1 MALAVSS
8 YDANADGASN
18 GVRERRPARVA
29 RLGLPVTGA
38 HASQAQQAEGGPDDA
53 QALRDLHLELDR
65 RGLLEPSGIWARKLL
80 IWIPILFLSYLGL
93 VALPFGLLWLLLVP
107 VASVAFLTMGYLGH
121 DAGHYALSKR
131 RWVND
136 VWGHFGMTFLC
147 GFSFGFWRARH
158 NRHHAHCQETDGDPD
173 MQFGVIF
180 SVYPESSNWKS
191 AFGRLFLEIQRWAFW
206 PLACFYWAGLRYDGI
221 RDLFQ
226 QPKLTRID
234 RFVLPLHWL
243 VLLVVPGLVFGWGAA
258 VAAYL
263 AVSCVSS
270 LMTAA
275 VFIPNHIG
283 MRLLTE
289 ADKPSYLEQQVT
301 TSRNISNP
309 PVLDFY
315 YGGLN
320 SQIEHHLFPRV
331 SHDRYRAMRPVVRA
345 FCQARGIAYQ
355 EASLYGA
362 LASVGRHLGAMTAA
376 YRASKNAAAPAGAER
391 QLTSVES

>member
-1 MALAVSS
+1 
-8 YDANADGASN
+8 
-18 GVRERRPARVA
+18 
-29 RLGLPVTGA
+29 VTGA
-38 HASQAQQAEGGPDDA
+38 TTSQARSVDDGRDDA
-53 QALRDLHLELDR
+53 QALRDLHLDLDR
-65 RGLLEPSGIWARKLL
+65 RGLLEPSGVWGRKLI

-93 VALPFGLLWLLLVP
+93 LAVPFGPLWLALVP
-107 VASVAFLTMGYLGH
+107 LASVALLTMGYLGH

-158 NRHHAHCQETDGDPD
+158 NRHHAHCQEIDGDPD
-173 MQFGVIF
+173 MHFGIVF
-180 SVYPESSNWKS
+180 SVYPDSASWKT
-191 AFGRLFLEIQRWAFW
+191 ARGRFFLGIQRWAFW
-206 PLACFYWAGLRYDGI
+206 PLSCFYWAALRYDGI

-243 VLLVVPGLVFGWGAA
+243 ALLVIPGLVFGWGAA

-270 LMTAA
+270 LMTAS
-275 VFIPNHIG
+275 VFVPNHIG
-283 MRLLTE
+283 MRRLSE

-331 SHDRYRAMRPVVRA
+331 AHDRYRAMRPVVRA
-345 FCQARGIAYQ
+345 FCEARGIAYY
-355 EASLYGA
+355 EATLYGA
-362 LASVGRHLGAMTAA
+362 LAAVSRHLGAMTAA
-376 YRASKNAAAPAGAER
+376 YRTSQEPAPAAGAR
-391 QLTSVES
+391 KLTSVELRGGRVG

>member
-1 MALAVSS
+1 VTDAHVSRAPRAA
-8 YDANADGASN
+8 DA
-18 GVRERRPARVA
+18 
-29 RLGLPVTGA
+29 
-38 HASQAQQAEGGPDDA
+38 PDDA

-65 RGLLEPSGIWARKLL
+65 RGLLEPSTVWERKLL
-80 IWIPILFLSYLGL
+80 VWIPILFLSYLGL
-93 VALPFGLLWLLLVP
+93 LALPFGLLWLALVP
-107 VASVAFLTMGYLGH
+107 LASVAFLTMGYLGH

-158 NRHHAHCQETDGDPD
+158 NDHHVHCQEIDGDPD
-173 MQFGVIF
+173 MQFGFVF
-180 SVYPESSNWKS
+180 SVYPDSPSWKT
-191 AFGRLFLEIQRWAFW
+191 AFGRFLLGIQRWAFW
-206 PLACFYWAGLRYDGI
+206 PLACFYWASLRYDGI

-226 QPKLTRID
+226 QPKLTRVD
-234 RFVLPLHWL
+234 RFVMPLHWL

-270 LMTAA
+270 LMTAS

-283 MRLLTE
+283 MRRLSV

-309 PVLDFY
+309 RVLDFY

-331 SHDRYRAMRPVVRA
+331 THDRYRAMRPVVRA
-345 FCQARGIAYQ
+345 FCDARGIAYQ

-362 LASVGRHLGAMTAA
+362 VAAVGRHLGAMTAA
-376 YRASKNAAAPAGAER
+376 YHASKKPAAPAS
-391 QLTSVES
+391 TSSV

>member
-1 MALAVSS
+1 MTA
-8 YDANADGASN
+8 ANTA
-18 GVRERRPARVA
+18 PAE
-29 RLGLPVTGA
+29 LPET
-38 HASQAQQAEGGPDDA
+38 GPDDA

-65 RGLLEPSGIWARKLL
+65 RGLLESSGFWRRKLL
-80 IWIPILFLSYLGL
+80 VWIPVLLLSYLGL
-93 VALPFGLLWLLLVP
+93 LALPFGLAWVALVP
-107 VASVAFLTMGYLGH
+107 LASVALLTMGYLGH
-121 DAGHYALSKR
+121 DAGHCALSKR

-147 GFSFGFWRARH
+147 GFSFGFWRTRH
-158 NRHHAHCQETDGDPD
+158 NRHHAHCQEIDGDPD
-173 MQFGVIF
+173 MHFGVVF
-180 SVYPESSNWKS
+180 SVYPDSASWKTPL
-191 AFGRLFLEIQRWAFW
+191 GRFFLRIQRWAFW
-206 PLACFYWAGLRYDGI
+206 PLSCLYWATLRYDGI

-226 QPKLTRID
+226 QPKLTRVD
-234 RFVLPLHWL
+234 RFVMPLHWI

-270 LMTAA
+270 LMTAS

-283 MRLLTE
+283 MRRLTQ

>member
-1 MALAVSS
+1 MYGGPRSIERMRA
-8 YDANADGASN
+8 ANTA
-18 GVRERRPARVA
+18 
-29 RLGLPVTGA
+29 
-38 HASQAQQAEGGPDDA
+38 QAERAEPWPDDA
-53 QALRDLHLELDR
+53 QALRDLHFELDR
-65 RGLLEPSGIWARKLL
+65 RGLLEPSGVWRRKLL
-80 IWIPILFLSYLGL
+80 VWIPILLLSYVGL
-93 VALPFGLLWLLLVP
+93 LALPFGLVWLALVP
-107 VASVAFLTMGYLGH
+107 LASVGLLTMGYLGH
-121 DAGHYALSKR
+121 DAGHCALSRR

-136 VWGHFGMTFLC
+136 LWGHFGMTFMC
-147 GFSFGFWRARH
+147 GFSFGFWRTRH
-158 NRHHAHCQETDGDPD
+158 NRHHAHCQEIDGDPD
-173 MQFGVIF
+173 MHFGVVF
-180 SVYPESSNWKS
+180 SVYPDSASWKTPV
-191 AFGRLFLEIQRWAFW
+191 GRFFLRIQRWAFW
-206 PLACFYWAGLRYDGI
+206 PLSGLYWATLRYDGI

-226 QPKLTRID
+226 QPKLTRVD
-234 RFVLPLHWL
+234 RFVMPLHWI

-270 LMTAA
+270 LMTAS

-283 MRLLTE
+283 MRRLTQ

-309 PVLDFY
+309 AVLDFY

-362 LASVGRHLGAMTAA
+362 LAAVGRHLGAMTAA
-376 YRASKNAAAPAGAER
+376 YRTRRRPRPADAA
-391 QLTSVES
+391 